1 MDDSKSET
9 MVDIIRL
16 NVGGFMYTARRESLC
31 RFKDSMLAAMF
42 SGRFPLKMDNSGACL
57 IDRDGNLFKYLLNY
71 LHGEVWIPENEE
83 TRIALQEEADYFG
96 IPYPYSLVDHLANE
110 METYCFKTNVEL
122 KKALV
127 GFCDSYGLICTKPTV
142 WVLHYLNTSG
152 ASCESRVIGIY
163 ATKADGITAVEKE
176 LGGRIN
182 SKNIYKREAG
192 NNIQYIWSYY
202 SVTELKKIM
211 DAFEAWEGRGASY
224 WRVPQELMECWT
236 LEEHSLKGS
245 LQNMSPV
252 RKRRII
258 GSLDGEEETQQNSRI
273 AWKPVQFSG
282 PSTSTH
288 IKVKNSASLKI
299 AASSHAQTALK
310 CPTRETSLT
319 SKKIFRTLHARTVS
333 LTKNSQTSLRN
344 ADQGEVGQ
352 MIPKSPSSRK
362 FATGRVI
369 KLKRTPLCNESQTP
383 HSSTVVKKAKEQFP
397 SAAVTET
404 STCHS
409 LNGEDSGLSLKC
421 TSIRDGLQNSQ
432 LSGDV

>member
-1 MDDSKSET
+1 MMDDSNSEK

-16 NVGGFMYTARRESLC
+16 NVGGFRYTARRESLC

-57 IDRDGNLFKYLLNY
+57 IDRDGSLFKYLLNY
-71 LHGEVWIPENEE
+71 LHGEVCLPENEE

-110 METYCFKTNVEL
+110 METYCLRTNIEL
-122 KKALV
+122 KKALI

-163 ATKADGITAVEKE
+163 ATKAGGTTAVEKE
-176 LGGRIN
+176 LGERIN

-202 SVTELKKIM
+202 SATELKKIM

-224 WRVPQELMECWT
+224 WRVPQELIECWT

-252 RKRRII
+252 RKRRIV
-258 GSLDGEEETQQNSRI
+258 DPFDEEESQLNNRI
-273 AWKPVQFSG
+273 VRKPVQFSG
-282 PSTSTH
+282 PSTSTC
-288 IKVKNSASLKI
+288 IKVKNSASLKM
-299 AASSHAQTALK
+299 AASSHPQTVLK
-310 CPTRETSLT
+310 SPSRDTLT
-319 SKKIFRTLHARTVS
+319 SKVISKTVYAKTIP
-333 LTKNSQTSLRN
+333 LTKNSQASLRN
-344 ADQGEVGQ
+344 ADSGVVGK
-352 MIPKSPSSRK
+352 MISKSPLSRK
-362 FATGRVI
+362 SATSRVI
-369 KLKRTPLCNESQTP
+369 KLKRTPLCNELLTQ
-383 HSSTVVKKAKEQFP
+383 HSSSVMKKVKQPIP
-397 SAAVTET
+397 SAAVAAT
-404 STCHS
+404 SASHP
-409 LNGEDSGLSLKC
+409 LNCERLGLSLKC
-421 TSIRDGLQNSQ
+421 TSIRDGLQNKQ
-432 LSGDV
+432 LSGDI

>member
-1 MDDSKSET
+1 MDDSKSGK
-9 MVDIIRL
+9 MVDIIQL

-42 SGRFPLKMDNSGACL
+42 SGRFPLKMDNTGACL

-110 METYCFKTNVEL
+110 METYCFRTNVEL
-122 KKALV
+122 KKVLI

-163 ATKADGITAVEKE
+163 ATKADGITAIEKE

-182 SKNIYKREAG
+182 SRNIYKREAG

-224 WRVPQELMECWT
+224 WRVPQELIECWT

-252 RKRRII
+252 HKRRIF
-258 GSLDGEEETQQNSRI
+258 GSPDEEETQLNSRI
-273 AWKPVQFSG
+273 GRKPVQFSG
-282 PSTSTH
+282 PSTSTC

-299 AASSHAQTALK
+299 TASSQAQTALK
-310 CPTRETSLT
+310 CPSRDISLT
-319 SKKIFRTLHARTVS
+319 SKKLSSTLYGRTLP
-333 LTKNSQTSLRN
+333 LTKNSQASLRN
-344 ADQGEVGQ
+344 ADHGEVGQ

-362 FATGRVI
+362 SVTGRVI
-369 KLKRTPLCNESQTP
+369 KLKRTPLCNELRTQ
-383 HSSTVVKKAKEQFP
+383 HSSSVLKKVKQQFP
-397 SAAVTET
+397 SAAITAT

-409 LNGEDSGLSLKC
+409 LNCEHSGLSLKR
-421 TSIRDGLQNSQ
+421 TGIRDGLQNSQ

>member
-1 MDDSKSET
+1 MDDSKSEK

-83 TRIALQEEADYFG
+83 TRVALQEEADYFG

-110 METYCFKTNVEL
+110 METYCLRTNIEL
-122 KKALV
+122 KKALI
-127 GFCDSYGLICTKPTV
+127 GFCDSYGLVCTKPTV

-152 ASCESRVIGIY
+152 ASCESRIIGVY
-163 ATKADGITAVEKE
+163 ATKADGTTAVEKE

-202 SVTELKKIM
+202 SATELKKIM

-224 WRVPQELMECWT
+224 WRVPQELIECWT

-252 RKRRII
+252 RERRIVDPPDEE
-258 GSLDGEEETQQNSRI
+258 GSQLNSRI
-273 AWKPVQFSG
+273 VRKPVQFSG
-282 PSTSTH
+282 PSTSTR
-288 IKVKNSASLKI
+288 IKVKNSASLKM
-299 AASSHAQTALK
+299 AASSHSQTVLK
-310 CPTRETSLT
+310 WPSRDTSLINKEI
-319 SKKIFRTLHARTVS
+319 SKTPCTKTIP
-333 LTKNSQTSLRN
+333 LTKNSQANLRN
-344 ADQGEVGQ
+344 ADNGIVSQ
-352 MIPKSPSSRK
+352 MTTKSPLSRK
-362 FATGRVI
+362 SATSRVI
-369 KLKRTPLCNESQTP
+369 KLKRTPLCNELLTQ
-383 HSSTVVKKAKEQFP
+383 HSSSVVKKVKQQIP
-397 SAAVTET
+397 SAAIAAT
-404 STCHS
+404 SASHP
-409 LNGEDSGLSLKC
+409 LNCEHSGLSLRC
-421 TSIRDGLQNSQ
+421 TSIRDGFQNNQ
-432 LSGDV
+432 QSGDV

>member
-1 MDDSKSET
+1 MGDSNSEK

-57 IDRDGNLFKYLLNY
+57 IDRDGSLFKYLLNY
-71 LHGEVWIPENEE
+71 LHGEVCLPENEE

-110 METYCFKTNVEL
+110 METYCLRTNIEL
-122 KKALV
+122 KKALI
-127 GFCDSYGLICTKPTV
+127 GFCDSYDLICTKPTV

-163 ATKADGITAVEKE
+163 ATKADGTTAVEKE

-224 WRVPQELMECWT
+224 WRVPQELIECWT

-252 RKRRII
+252 RKRRIVDP
-258 GSLDGEEETQQNSRI
+258 SDEEESQLNNRI
-273 AWKPVQFSG
+273 VRKPVQFSG
-282 PSTSTH
+282 PSTSTC
-288 IKVKNSASLKI
+288 IKVKNSASLKM
-299 AASSHAQTALK
+299 AASSRPQMVLK
-310 CPTRETSLT
+310 SPSRDTSLT
-319 SKKIFRTLHARTVS
+319 SKEISKTVYAKTIP
-333 LTKNSQTSLRN
+333 LTKNSQASLRN
-344 ADQGEVGQ
+344 ADSGVVGQ
-352 MIPKSPSSRK
+352 MISKSPLSRK
-362 FATGRVI
+362 SATSRVI
-369 KLKRTPLCNESQTP
+369 KLKRTPLCNELLTQ
-383 HSSTVVKKAKEQFP
+383 HSSSVVKKIKQQIP
-397 SAAVTET
+397 SAAIAAT
-404 STCHS
+404 SASHP
-409 LNGEDSGLSLKC
+409 LNCEHLGLSLRC
-421 TSIRDGLQNSQ
+421 TSIRDGLQNKQ
-432 LSGDV
+432 LSGDI